1 MYGYKGLL
9 QNVKTLCN
17 ACIQNTQVEQR
28 KKGTSKT
35 ESKHSEK
42 LWNVYKTND
51 LLHLPSCTAL
61 AKSMAKGQYKWIF
74 VYQDH
79 FTKFCTL
86 RAVTSKRASEVALHL
101 LDIFLTIG
109 APAILQSDN
118 GAEFTAAV
126 TTEVCKLW
134 PELKIVHSKSRM
146 PQSQGSIEKANRDIK
161 DMLICW
167 MDDHNSTD
175 WTTGITFVQF
185 MKNSS
190 QHTGIGMSPLKG
202 MFGMI

>member
-1 MYGYKGLL
+1 MQCMQCQKKKKQGQVKG
-9 QNVKTLCN
+9 NAVKPIL
-17 ACIQNTQVEQR
+17 
-28 KKGTSKT
+28 
-35 ESKHSEK
+35 SE
-42 LWNVYKTND
+42 D
-51 LLHLPSCTAL
+51 LLSQVQIDLIDMQ
-61 AKSMAKGQYKWIF
+61 SMAKGQYKWIF
-74 VYQDH
+74 LYQDH

-86 RAVTSKRASEVALHL
+86 RALSSKTASEVALHL
-101 LDIFLTIG
+101 LDIFLTTG

-134 PELKIVHSKSRM
+134 PELKIVHSKPRM
-146 PQSQGSIEKANRDIK
+146 PQSQGSIERANGDIK

-190 QHTGIGMSPLKG
+190 HHTGIGMSPLKG